1 MRVVFQAELDRLSA
15 ELGDMCELVADI
27 MQCATA
33 ALVRADLEPAKQ
45 VTVDLPR
52 LHELNGRVNDRAFAV
67 LALQAPVAHDLR
79 VVVSAIQIAADAD
92 RMGGLAANVAKVA
105 RRHHPE
111 TAVPPEALDHFTE
124 MGRIAV
130 ELANHLHIA
139 VLNGDA
145 ELARRIRDDDAVM
158 EGLHAQLFTLA
169 SDGRWT
175 HGSAAAADMILL
187 GRFYGR
193 FADHAAEIARRV
205 VFQEHGRIPYPDGD
219 PLLIQPTRK
228 V

>member
-1 MRVVFQAELDRLSA
+1 MRVAFHAELERLSA

-33 ALVRADLEPAKQ
+33 ALVRADMELAKQ
-45 VTVDLPR
+45 VTVDLQR
-52 LHELNGRVNDRAFAV
+52 LDELNGRVNDRAFAL
-67 LALQAPVAHDLR
+67 LALQAPVARDLR
-79 VVVSAIQIAADAD
+79 VVVSAIQMASSAD

-105 RRHHPE
+105 RRHHPA
-111 TAVPPEALDHFTE
+111 TAVPAEALDHFTE

-139 VLNGDA
+139 VLNGDV

-158 EGLHAQLFTLA
+158 EDLHAQLFALA
-169 SDGRWT
+169 SDDRWT
-175 HGSAAAADMILL
+175 HGCAAAADMILL

-193 FADHAAEIARRV
+193 FADQAAEIARRIL
-205 VFQEHGRIPYPDGD
+205 FQEQGRIAMPDGD
-219 PLLIQPTRK
+219 PLLIQPTGK

>member
-1 MRVVFQAELDRLSA
+1 MRVAFHAELDRLAA

-33 ALVRADLEPAKQ
+33 ALVHADLVPAKQ
-45 VTVDLPR
+45 VTVDLQR
-52 LHELNGRVNDRAFAV
+52 LDKLNGRVSDRAFAL

-111 TAVPPEALDHFTE
+111 TAVPTEAIDHFAE

-130 ELANHLHIA
+130 ELANCLHTA
-139 VLNGDA
+139 VLTGDV

-158 EGLHAQLFTLA
+158 EGLHAHLFTLA

-193 FADHAAEIARRV
+193 FADHAAEIARRI
-205 VFQEHGRIPYPDGD
+205 VFQAHGQEPR
-219 PLLIQPTRK
+219 R
-228 V
+228 